1 MSSIPPPPPPPGMP
15 PPPPPGMGAVPPTG
29 YTPYPAYQQ
38 QAAPSYAGF
47 GSRLG
52 SRIIDSLVTA
62 AISLPFAIGG
72 WLLLRVALDDC
83 FSVKQFD
90 GPTTIECPDGALNVP
105 FLIGA
110 IGLFVLGTVV
120 GLVMLVRWQGKGQT
134 PGMKAV
140 NNKLL
145 DAQTGQPI
153 GSGRAFARLL
163 AQILSAIPCY
173 LGFLW
178 MLWDPK
184 KQTWHDKLSNS
195 VVIKA

>member
-1 MSSIPPPPPPPGMP
+1 MGAMP
-15 PPPPPGMGAVPPTG
+15 PTGLGAMPPTGMGAMPPTG
-29 YTPYPAYQQ
+29 YAPYPAYQQ
-38 QAAPSYAGF
+38 QAAPQYAGF

-72 WLLLRVALDDC
+72 WLLLRVALEDC
-83 FSVKQFD
+83 YSISERD
-90 GPTTIECPDGALNVP
+90 GTTNIECPDGALQVP

-110 IGLFVLGTVV
+110 IGLFLLGTVV
-120 GLVMLVRWQGKGQT
+120 GIVMLVRWQGKGQT

-140 NNKLL
+140 GNRLL

-178 MLWDPK
+178 MLWDSK
-184 KQTWHDKLSNS
+184 KQTWHDKLANS